1 MIGNQTKGRGFRGLL
16 NYLESQKDAKLIGG
30 NMGGN
35 NARALAREFK
45 ISRQLNPEADR
56 VVYHASLSLPE
67 NEQLDEPTWNELAN
81 RYLEEMGFDS
91 NQYVVYRHSN
101 TEHDHIHIC
110 ASRIRLDNGKIV
122 HDSWDYKRSE
132 TIIRQLERDYGLQQ
146 TQSSHEKLS
155 RNPSI
160 GQQKRLEREQE
171 EYINGERQTPQER
184 PIKQQ
189 LQELIDRATIDKL
202 TMPQLLERLQLQG
215 VEVRHGLTRNGK
227 SKGISYSWNDQKF
240 SGTSLGPAYT
250 FPGLQKHKG
259 IDYQPQR
266 DDELIENLLKNP
278 KEQAV
283 ESQRFINTIADFIEQ
298 SVVESALVETL
309 PQLTEQL
316 SGYQQQLANNK
327 TTFDNL
333 ETAIVDEEQRLSSQ
347 RAVDAI
353 SNFIEQSVVDD
364 ALVETLPQLT
374 EQLSAYQQQ
383 LEVVRTAFDDLG
395 AAIVQDEE
403 LFSSQRTVDAISD
416 FIEQSVVD
424 DALIETLPQLTE
436 QLSVYQQQLEAGKT
450 AFDDLGAAI
459 VNEEQRLSSQRAVDA
474 ISDFIEQSV
483 VDDALAETLPQLTEQ
498 LSIYRQQ
505 LFRAKTAFNDFDEAF
520 TTELQSHAEK
530 KAILSISDYIEQS
543 AIESALTETVLG
555 LTEQLSQYRQQLLGA
570 KTTFNDFDEAF
581 TAELQSHAEKKA
593 ISSIFDY
600 IEQSAIESALSQA
613 VLGLTE
619 QVSQYHQQ
627 LVAAKTTFSDFDEAV
642 TAELQSHADQKAILS
657 IFDYIEQSVIESALT
672 ETVLGLTE
680 QLSQYRQQLVQD
692 KTTFNDF
699 ETALTAELQSHAEKR
714 AILSI
719 FDYIE
724 QSTIESA
731 LTETVLELTEQLSQY
746 KEQLVK
752 DKTTFSDFDEA
763 VTAELQSH
771 VENKAIL
778 SIFDYI
784 EQSTIE
790 SALTETVL
798 GLTEQLSQYKEQ
810 LVKDKTTFNDFDE
823 AVTAELQSHAENKAI
838 LSIFDYIEQST
849 IESALSQAVLELTQQ
864 LSQNQQQLSA
874 GRTIFDDLEAAIVY
888 LEQLHRSQKPVD
900 AIALNQTPTIT
911 TDEPKL
917 KDNLSAE
924 LYEYY
929 SADLQ
934 NLLVTDRDKEIAIRA
949 LLDNKP
955 SEEVEEII
963 FASPAGW
970 TTDEAREL
978 VLIANNQLAHLQ
990 EQPQFTPPP
999 EDESLRPVLQH
1010 FLTQKRGITNFLVH
1024 PLQQQGLGYIDQ
1036 HRNVVFIKRDLNG
1049 EKSGALVW
1057 DTARLDNRCTEYPEN
1072 SDRSEGW
1079 FHLKL
1084 GGEADDKIER
1094 VFLCDSPIDAL
1105 TMAEIDRN
1113 EHKGQPP
1120 VRTMYMAVD
1129 DPNNLPVEFLKNISR
1144 IGAAFNNDD
1153 QGNEAAQVVQE
1164 ILPQAKRIAP
1174 SGLTWNEILIE
1185 QQQQQHQEI
1194 LEQKQRGRGFSR

>member
-45 ISRQLNPEADR
+45 ISRQLNLEADR

-67 NEQLDEPTWNELAN
+67 NERLDEPTWNELAN

-160 GQQKRLEREQE
+160 GQQKRLEREHE
-171 EYINGERQTPQER
+171 EYINGERLTPQER

-202 TMPQLLERLQLQG
+202 TMPQLVERLQLQG

-283 ESQRFINTIADFIEQ
+283 ESQRFINIIAD
-298 SVVESALVETL
+298 
-309 PQLTEQL
+309 
-316 SGYQQQLANNK
+316 
-327 TTFDNL
+327 
-333 ETAIVDEEQRLSSQ
+333 
-347 RAVDAI
+347 
-353 SNFIEQSVVDD
+353 FIEQSVVDD
-364 ALVETLPQLT
+364 ALAETLPQLT

-383 LEVVRTAFDDLG
+383 LANNKTTFDDLG

-403 LFSSQRTVDAISD
+403 RF
-416 FIEQSVVD
+416 
-424 DALIETLPQLTE
+424 
-436 QLSVYQQQLEAGKT
+436 
-450 AFDDLGAAI
+450 
-459 VNEEQRLSSQRAVDA
+459 SSQRAVDA

-505 LFRAKTAFNDFDEAF
+505 LLRAKTAFNDFETGL

-530 KAILSISDYIEQS
+530 KAILSIFDYIEQSAIEPALSQAVLGLTQQVSQYHQQLLEVKTTFNDFDEAVTAELQSHAEKKAILSIFDHIEQSVIESALTETVLGLTQQVSQYHQQLVKAKTTFNEFDEAFTAELQSHAEEKVILSIFDYIEQS

-555 LTEQLSQYRQQLLGA
+555 LTEQLSQY
-570 KTTFNDFDEAF
+570 KE
-581 TAELQSHAEKKA
+581 
-593 ISSIFDY
+593 
-600 IEQSAIESALSQA
+600 
-613 VLGLTE
+613 
-619 QVSQYHQQ
+619 Q
-627 LVAAKTTFSDFDEAV
+627 LVK
-642 TAELQSHADQKAILS
+642 
-657 IFDYIEQSVIESALT
+657 
-672 ETVLGLTE
+672 
-680 QLSQYRQQLVQD
+680 D

-699 ETALTAELQSHAEKR
+699 ETALTAELQSHA
-714 AILSI
+714 
-719 FDYIE
+719 
-724 QSTIESA
+724 
-731 LTETVLELTEQLSQY
+731 
-746 KEQLVK
+746 VK
-752 DKTTFSDFDEA
+752 
-763 VTAELQSH
+763 
-771 VENKAIL
+771 KAIL

-798 GLTEQLSQYKEQ
+798 GLTEQLSQYHQQ
-810 LVKDKTTFNDFDE
+810 LLEAKTTFNDFE
-823 AVTAELQSHAENKAI
+823 TGLTTELQSHAEKKAI
-838 LSIFDYIEQST
+838 LSIFDYIEQSA
-849 IESALSQAVLELTQQ
+849 IESALSQAVLGLTEQ
-864 LSQNQQQLSA
+864 LFQYQQQLKA
-874 GRTIFDDLEAAIVY
+874 GRTTFDDLEAVIVY
-888 LEQLHRSQKPVD
+888 LEQLHSSQTTVD
-900 AIALNQTPTIT
+900 ANAQNNAQTPT
-911 TDEPKL
+911 TDKPKL
-917 KDNLSAE
+917 KEEQRAE
-924 LYEYY
+924 SYKYY

-934 NLLVTDRDKEIAIRA
+934 NLLVTDRDKEIAMRA

-955 SEEVEEII
+955 AQEVEEII

-970 TTDEAREL
+970 TADEVKYL
-978 VLIANNQLAHLQ
+978 VLIASNKLASIESEP
-990 EQPQFTPPP
+990 EQ
-999 EDESLRPVLQH
+999 SL
-1010 FLTQKRGITNFLVH
+1010 
-1024 PLQQQGLGYIDQ
+1024 D
-1036 HRNVVFIKRDLNG
+1036 
-1049 EKSGALVW
+1049 
-1057 DTARLDNRCTEYPEN
+1057 
-1072 SDRSEGW
+1072 
-1079 FHLKL
+1079 
-1084 GGEADDKIER
+1084 
-1094 VFLCDSPIDAL
+1094 
-1105 TMAEIDRN
+1105 
-1113 EHKGQPP
+1113 
-1120 VRTMYMAVD
+1120 
-1129 DPNNLPVEFLKNISR
+1129 
-1144 IGAAFNNDD
+1144 
-1153 QGNEAAQVVQE
+1153 
-1164 ILPQAKRIAP
+1164 
-1174 SGLTWNEILIE
+1174 
-1185 QQQQQHQEI
+1185 
-1194 LEQKQRGRGFSR
+1194 QKQRIESEFLASAVPIAVELINWQLKETGSNSLRFKRATLEKQGRELVFTHDERGEIFRVAVNRNQSGELEYSPINLGEVEREDIQLWHSCDRVLQQLISEKQQQERRQTKGMSL

>member
-35 NARALAREFK
+35 NSRALAREFK

-67 NEQLDEPTWNELAN
+67 NERLDEPTWNELAN

-146 TQSSHEKLS
+146 TLFSHEKLS

-171 EYINGERQTPQER
+171 EYINGERFTPQER

-189 LQELIDRATIDKL
+189 LQELIDCATQDKP
-202 TMPQLLERLQLQG
+202 TMPLLVERLQLQG

-266 DDELIENLLKNP
+266 DDERIENLLKNP

-283 ESQRFINTIADFIEQ
+283 ESQRFIN
-298 SVVESALVETL
+298 
-309 PQLTEQL
+309 
-316 SGYQQQLANNK
+316 
-327 TTFDNL
+327 
-333 ETAIVDEEQRLSSQ
+333 IV
-347 RAVDAI
+347 A
-353 SNFIEQSVVDD
+353 
-364 ALVETLPQLT
+364 
-374 EQLSAYQQQ
+374 
-383 LEVVRTAFDDLG
+383 
-395 AAIVQDEE
+395 
-403 LFSSQRTVDAISD
+403 
-416 FIEQSVVD
+416 
-424 DALIETLPQLTE
+424 
-436 QLSVYQQQLEAGKT
+436 
-450 AFDDLGAAI
+450 
-459 VNEEQRLSSQRAVDA
+459 
-474 ISDFIEQSV
+474 DFIEQSV

-505 LFRAKTAFNDFDEAF
+505 LFRAKTAFNDFETAL
-520 TTELQSHAEK
+520 TQELQSHAEK

-581 TAELQSHAEKKA
+581 TAELQSHAEKKT
-593 ISSIFDY
+593 ILSIFDY
-600 IEQSAIESALSQA
+600 IEQSAIESAL
-613 VLGLTE
+613 
-619 QVSQYHQQ
+619 
-627 LVAAKTTFSDFDEAV
+627 
-642 TAELQSHADQKAILS
+642 
-657 IFDYIEQSVIESALT
+657 T
-672 ETVLGLTE
+672 ETVLGLT
-680 QLSQYRQQLVQD
+680 QQVYQYHQQLLEA

-699 ETALTAELQSHAEKR
+699 ETALTAELQSHAEK
-714 AILSI
+714 
-719 FDYIE
+719 
-724 QSTIESA
+724 
-731 LTETVLELTEQLSQY
+731 
-746 KEQLVK
+746 
-752 DKTTFSDFDEA
+752 KT
-763 VTAELQSH
+763 
-771 VENKAIL
+771 IL

-823 AVTAELQSHAENKAI
+823 AFTAELQSHADQKAILSIFDYVEQSAVSSALTETVLGLTEQVSQYHQQLVAAKTTFSDFNEAVTAELQSHAENKAI
-838 LSIFDYIEQST
+838 LSISDYIEQST
-849 IESALSQAVLELTQQ
+849 VSSALTEAVLELTQQ

-888 LEQLHRSQKPVD
+888 LDQLHRSQKPVD

-911 TDEPKL
+911 TDKPKL
-917 KDNLSAE
+917 KDNLSAK
-924 LYEYY
+924 LYQYY

-934 NLLVTDRDKEIAIRA
+934 NLLVTDRDTEIAIRA
-949 LLDNKP
+949 LIDDKSTL
-955 SEEVEEII
+955 EIEEILQ
-963 FASPAGW
+963 ASPARW
-970 TTDEAREL
+970 TQDEAREL
-978 VLIANNQLAHLQ
+978 VLIASNQLATQKSEPEQSFTEKQRQ
-990 EQPQFTPPP
+990 ESEFLAMAVPIAVELINWQLR
-999 EDESLRPVLQH
+999 EAASNSLRFKRATLEKQGRELVFTHDERGEIFRVAVNRNQSSELEYLSINVGEIEKEDIQLWSKAERVLQ
-1010 FLTQKRGITNFLVH
+1010 QITEER
-1024 PLQQQGLGYIDQ
+1024 QQQRRQ
-1036 HRNVVFIKRDLNG
+1036 
-1049 EKSGALVW
+1049 S
-1057 DTARLDNRCTEYPEN
+1057 
-1072 SDRSEGW
+1072 
-1079 FHLKL
+1079 
-1084 GGEADDKIER
+1084 
-1094 VFLCDSPIDAL
+1094 
-1105 TMAEIDRN
+1105 
-1113 EHKGQPP
+1113 KG
-1120 VRTMYMAVD
+1120 
-1129 DPNNLPVEFLKNISR
+1129 IS
-1144 IGAAFNNDD
+1144 
-1153 QGNEAAQVVQE
+1153 
-1164 ILPQAKRIAP
+1164 L
-1174 SGLTWNEILIE
+1174 
-1185 QQQQQHQEI
+1185 
-1194 LEQKQRGRGFSR
+1194 

>member
-35 NARALAREFK
+35 NSRALAREFK

-67 NEQLDEPTWNELAN
+67 NERLDEPTWNELAN

-122 HDSWDYKRSE
+122 RDSWDYKRSE

-160 GQQKRLEREQE
+160 GQQKRLEREHE
-171 EYINGERQTPQER
+171 EYINGERLTPQER

-189 LQELIDRATIDKL
+189 LQELIDRATQDKL
-202 TMPQLLERLQLQG
+202 TMPQLVERLQLQG

-283 ESQRFINTIADFIEQ
+283 ESQRFINTI
-298 SVVESALVETL
+298 V
-309 PQLTEQL
+309 
-316 SGYQQQLANNK
+316 
-327 TTFDNL
+327 
-333 ETAIVDEEQRLSSQ
+333 
-347 RAVDAI
+347 
-353 SNFIEQSVVDD
+353 
-364 ALVETLPQLT
+364 
-374 EQLSAYQQQ
+374 
-383 LEVVRTAFDDLG
+383 
-395 AAIVQDEE
+395 
-403 LFSSQRTVDAISD
+403 
-416 FIEQSVVD
+416 
-424 DALIETLPQLTE
+424 
-436 QLSVYQQQLEAGKT
+436 
-450 AFDDLGAAI
+450 
-459 VNEEQRLSSQRAVDA
+459 
-474 ISDFIEQSV
+474 DFIEQSV

-505 LFRAKTAFNDFDEAF
+505 LLRAKTAFNDFETAL
-520 TTELQSHAEK
+520 TTELQSYAEK
-530 KAILSISDYIEQS
+530 RAILSISDYIEQS
-543 AIESALTETVLG
+543 AIEP
-555 LTEQLSQYRQQLLGA
+555 
-570 KTTFNDFDEAF
+570 
-581 TAELQSHAEKKA
+581 
-593 ISSIFDY
+593 
-600 IEQSAIESALSQA
+600 ALSQA
-613 VLGLTE
+613 VLGLTQ

-627 LVAAKTTFSDFDEAV
+627 LLRAKTTFNEFE
-642 TAELQSHADQKAILS
+642 TALTTELQSHAEKKAILS

-672 ETVLGLTE
+672 ETVLGLTK
-680 QLSQYRQQLVQD
+680 QLSQYKEQLVKDKTTFNDFDEALTAELQSHAEKRAILSISDYIEQSTIESALTQTVLGLTEQISQYKEQLVKDKTTFNDFDEALTAELQSHAEKKAILSIFDYIEQSTIESALSQAVLGLTQQVSQYHQQLLEA

-731 LTETVLELTEQLSQY
+731 LTETVLELTQKLSQY
-746 KEQLVK
+746 KEGL
-752 DKTTFSDFDEA
+752 
-763 VTAELQSH
+763 VTAKATFNDLDAELATELQSYL
-771 VENKAIL
+771 EKRAIS
-778 SIFDYI
+778 SISDYV
-784 EQSTIE
+784 EQSTVE
-790 SALTETVL
+790 SALTET
-798 GLTEQLSQYKEQ
+798 
-810 LVKDKTTFNDFDE
+810 
-823 AVTAELQSHAENKAI
+823 
-838 LSIFDYIEQST
+838 
-849 IESALSQAVLELTQQ
+849 VLELTQQ
-864 LSQNQQQLSA
+864 LSQSQQQLSA

-900 AIALNQTPTIT
+900 AVALNKTPTIT

-917 KDNLSAE
+917 KDNLRAE
-924 LYEYY
+924 LYKYY
-929 SADLQ
+929 STDLQ
-934 NLLVTDRDKEIAIRA
+934 NLLVTDRDKEIAKRA

-955 SEEVEEII
+955 VQDVEEII

-970 TTDEAREL
+970 TQDEAREL
-978 VLIANNQLAHLQ
+978 VLIASNQLAHLQ

-1024 PLQQQGLGYIDQ
+1024 PLQQQGLSYIDQ
-1036 HRNVVFIKRDLNG
+1036 HRNVVFIKRSLNG
-1049 EKSGALVW
+1049 EKSGALLW
-1057 DTARLDNRCTEYPEN
+1057 DTARLDNRCLQYPED

-1105 TMAEIDRN
+1105 TMAEIDRDG
-1113 EHKGQPP
+1113 HKGQPP

-1129 DPNNLPVEFLKNISR
+1129 DPNNLPVEFLRNISR
-1144 IGAAFNNDD
+1144 IGLAFNNDD
-1153 QGNEAAQVVQE
+1153 QGNEASLVVQSM
-1164 ILPQAKRIAP
+1164 LPQAKRIAP
-1174 SGLTWNEILIE
+1174 SGRTWNEILVE
-1185 QQQQQHQEI
+1185 QQRQQQEE

>member
-56 VVYHASLSLPE
+56 VVYHASLSLPD

-160 GQQKRLEREQE
+160 GQQKRLEREHE
-171 EYINGERQTPQER
+171 EYINGERPTPQER

-202 TMPQLLERLQLQG
+202 TMPQLVERLQLQG

-266 DDELIENLLKNP
+266 DDEHIEHLLKNP

-298 SVVESALVETL
+298 SVV
-309 PQLTEQL
+309 
-316 SGYQQQLANNK
+316 
-327 TTFDNL
+327 
-333 ETAIVDEEQRLSSQ
+333 
-347 RAVDAI
+347 
-353 SNFIEQSVVDD
+353 
-364 ALVETLPQLT
+364 
-374 EQLSAYQQQ
+374 
-383 LEVVRTAFDDLG
+383 
-395 AAIVQDEE
+395 
-403 LFSSQRTVDAISD
+403 
-416 FIEQSVVD
+416 
-424 DALIETLPQLTE
+424 
-436 QLSVYQQQLEAGKT
+436 
-450 AFDDLGAAI
+450 
-459 VNEEQRLSSQRAVDA
+459 
-474 ISDFIEQSV
+474 
-483 VDDALAETLPQLTEQ
+483 DDALAETLPQLTEQ
-498 LSIYRQQ
+498 LSQYRQQ
-505 LFRAKTAFNDFDEAF
+505 LFRAKTAFNDFETAL

-543 AIESALTETVLG
+543 AIESALTETVLR
-555 LTEQLSQYRQQLLGA
+555 LTEQLSQYRRQLFID
-570 KTTFNDFDEAF
+570 KTTFKDFDEAF
-581 TAELQSHAEKKA
+581 TAELQSHADQKAISSIFDYIEQSAIESALTETVLGLTEQLSQYRQQLFIDKTTFKDFDEALTAELQSHADQKA

-627 LVAAKTTFSDFDEAV
+627 LVEA
-642 TAELQSHADQKAILS
+642 
-657 IFDYIEQSVIESALT
+657 
-672 ETVLGLTE
+672 
-680 QLSQYRQQLVQD
+680 

-699 ETALTAELQSHAEKR
+699 ETALTAELQSHAEER

-731 LTETVLELTEQLSQY
+731 LSQ
-746 KEQLVK
+746 
-752 DKTTFSDFDEA
+752 A
-763 VTAELQSH
+763 
-771 VENKAIL
+771 
-778 SIFDYI
+778 
-784 EQSTIE
+784 
-790 SALTETVL
+790 VL

-810 LVKDKTTFNDFDE
+810 LFLDKTTFNDFDE

-849 IESALSQAVLELTQQ
+849 ISSALTETVLELTQQ

-874 GRTIFDDLEAAIVY
+874 GRTIFDNLEAAIVY

-900 AIALNQTPTIT
+900 AIALNKTPTIT

-949 LLDNKP
+949 LLDDKP

-970 TTDEAREL
+970 TTDEAKAL
-978 VLIANNQLAHLQ
+978 VLIANNQLASNREEKQ
-990 EQPQFTPPP
+990 GSPQFTLPP
-999 EDESLRPVLQH
+999 EDESLRPVLQNY
-1010 FLTQKRGITNFLVH
+1010 LTQKRGLTNFLVE
-1024 PLQQQGLGYIDQ
+1024 PLQRQGLAYIDQ
-1036 HRNVVFIKRDLNG
+1036 QENVVFIKRDLNG
-1049 EKSGALVW
+1049 EKSGALLW
-1057 DTARLDNRCTEYPEN
+1057 DTARLDNRCTEFPEN

-1084 GGEADDKIER
+1084 GGKADDKIER

-1120 VRTMYMAVD
+1120 VRTMYMSVD
-1129 DPNNLPVEFLKNISR
+1129 DPDHLPIEFLKNINR
-1144 IGAAFNNDD
+1144 IGLAFNNDD
-1153 QGNEAAQVVQE
+1153 RGNEVAQVVQSM
-1164 ILPQAKRIAP
+1164 LPQAKRIAP
-1174 SGLTWNEILIE
+1174 NGFTWNEILIE
-1185 QQQQQHQEI
+1185 QQQQEM
-1194 LEQKQRGRGFSR
+1194 LEQKQRGRGLSR

>member
-45 ISRQLNPEADR
+45 ISRQLNLEADR

-67 NEQLDEPTWNELAN
+67 NERLDEPTWNELAN

-171 EYINGERQTPQER
+171 EYINGERLTPQER

-202 TMPQLLERLQLQG
+202 TMPQLVERLQLQG

-266 DDELIENLLKNP
+266 DDERIEHLLKNP
-278 KEQAV
+278 RERTV
-283 ESQRFINTIADFIEQ
+283 VSQQLQTSRQDSALTASPVRELERGSSQSFEAITAIVRYLELQEIEQ
-298 SVVESALVETL
+298 SLTKSSLNETL

-316 SGYQQQLANNK
+316 SEYQQQLQAR
-327 TTFDNL
+327 
-333 ETAIVDEEQRLSSQ
+333 I
-347 RAVDAI
+347 
-353 SNFIEQSVVDD
+353 
-364 ALVETLPQLT
+364 
-374 EQLSAYQQQ
+374 
-383 LEVVRTAFDDLG
+383 TAFD
-395 AAIVQDEE
+395 E
-403 LFSSQRTVDAISD
+403 
-416 FIEQSVVD
+416 
-424 DALIETLPQLTE
+424 
-436 QLSVYQQQLEAGKT
+436 
-450 AFDDLGAAI
+450 
-459 VNEEQRLSSQRAVDA
+459 LSSA
-474 ISDFIEQSV
+474 ITQ
-483 VDDALAETLPQLTEQ
+483 
-498 LSIYRQQ
+498 
-505 LFRAKTAFNDFDEAF
+505 
-520 TTELQSHAEK
+520 ELQSHVEK
-530 KAILSISDYIEQS
+530 KAISSISDYIEQS
-543 AIESALTETVLG
+543 AVESALTQTVLE
-555 LTEQLSQYRQQLLGA
+555 LTQQLSQYQQELVTA
-570 KTTFNDFDEAF
+570 KTTFNDLDAVLA
-581 TAELQSHAEKKA
+581 TELQS
-593 ISSIFDY
+593 Y
-600 IEQSAIESALSQA
+600 L
-613 VLGLTE
+613 
-619 QVSQYHQQ
+619 
-627 LVAAKTTFSDFDEAV
+627 
-642 TAELQSHADQKAILS
+642 
-657 IFDYIEQSVIESALT
+657 
-672 ETVLGLTE
+672 
-680 QLSQYRQQLVQD
+680 
-692 KTTFNDF
+692 
-699 ETALTAELQSHAEKR
+699 EKR

-719 FDYIE
+719 SDYVEQSTVESALTQTVLELTQQLSQYKEQLLTAKTTFNDLDAALANELQFHTEKRAISSISDYIE
-724 QSTIESA
+724 QSTVESA
-731 LTETVLELTEQLSQY
+731 LTETVLELTQQLSQY
-746 KEQLVK
+746 
-752 DKTTFSDFDEA
+752 
-763 VTAELQSH
+763 
-771 VENKAIL
+771 
-778 SIFDYI
+778 
-784 EQSTIE
+784 
-790 SALTETVL
+790 
-798 GLTEQLSQYKEQ
+798 
-810 LVKDKTTFNDFDE
+810 
-823 AVTAELQSHAENKAI
+823 
-838 LSIFDYIEQST
+838 
-849 IESALSQAVLELTQQ
+849 
-864 LSQNQQQLSA
+864 QQQEA

-949 LLDNKP
+949 LLDDKP

-970 TTDEAREL
+970 TTDEAKAL
-978 VLIANNQLAHLQ
+978 VLIANNQLASNR
-990 EQPQFTPPP
+990 EQKQSSPQFTPPP
-999 EDESLRPVLQH
+999 EDESLRPVLQEY
-1010 FLTQKRGITNFLVH
+1010 LTQQRGITNFLVQQ
-1024 PLQQQGLGYIDQ
+1024 LQRQGLAYIDQ
-1036 HRNVVFIKRDLNG
+1036 QENVVFIKRFLDG

-1057 DTARLDNRCTEYPEN
+1057 DTARIDNRCTEYPEN

-1129 DPNNLPVEFLKNISR
+1129 DPNDLPFELLRNINR
-1144 IGAAFNNDD
+1144 IGLAFNNDS
-1153 QGNEAAQVVQE
+1153 QGNETSLVVQE
-1164 ILPQAKRIAP
+1164 KLPQAKRIAP
-1174 SGLTWNEILIE
+1174 SGLTWNKILIE
-1185 QQQQQHQEI
+1185 QQQEE
-1194 LEQKQRGRGFSR
+1194 LEQKQRSRGFSR